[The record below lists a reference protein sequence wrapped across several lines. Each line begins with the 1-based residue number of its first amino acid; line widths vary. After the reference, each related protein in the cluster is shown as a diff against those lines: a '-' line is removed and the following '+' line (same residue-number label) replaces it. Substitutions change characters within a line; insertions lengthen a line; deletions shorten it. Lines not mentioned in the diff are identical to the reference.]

1 MRDLK
6 SSNREAE
13 LTAIPRIGSG
23 DLLGHWSICKQL
35 NIKMK
40 TENYEHEDLIPEC
53 IEVIKTEQRA
63 SVSLLQR
70 RLRLGYIRAASIM
83 DELEKRGIVGPTK
96 GAEPR
101 DILIR

>member
-1 MRDLK
+1 MTPQET
-6 SSNREAE
+6 SNCQPQRVGV
-13 LTAIPRIGSG
+13 IGSG

-53 IEVIKTEQRA
+53 IEIIKTEQRA

-83 DELEKRGIVGPTK
+83 DELEKRGIVGPEK

>member
-1 MRDLK
+1 
-6 SSNREAE
+6 
-13 LTAIPRIGSG
+13 
-23 DLLGHWSICKQL
+23 
-35 NIKMK
+35 MK

-53 IEVIKTEQRA
+53 IEIIKIEQRA

-70 RLRLGYIRAASIM
+70 RLRLGYIRAANIM

-101 DILIR
+101 DILMPLTEVA

>member
-1 MRDLK
+1 
-6 SSNREAE
+6 
-13 LTAIPRIGSG
+13 
-23 DLLGHWSICKQL
+23 
-35 NIKMK
+35 MK

-53 IEVIKTEQRA
+53 IEIIKTEQRA

-83 DELEKRGIVGPTK
+83 DEIEKRGIVGPSK

-101 DILIR
+101 DILIPLTEVA